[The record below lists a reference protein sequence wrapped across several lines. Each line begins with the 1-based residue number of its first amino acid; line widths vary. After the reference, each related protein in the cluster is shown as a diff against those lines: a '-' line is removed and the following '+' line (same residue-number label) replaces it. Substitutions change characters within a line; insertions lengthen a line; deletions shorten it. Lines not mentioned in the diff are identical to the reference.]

1 MFEAWQLQGWQSAP
15 CALRGL
21 LGPRPLR
28 PRSPRCQEGTRP
40 RGAAETGGQGPP
52 PSGPLAPSLVGGPS
66 PLPSPVLWLQVSGS
80 QAPGHAGQGGPGE
93 SQQLAQSPGEGTWEG
108 LGEGF
113 RKWKGYWRHDPGQ
126 ALRIQPEARGSHWMC
141 DSLPTCT
148 GLYFL
153 PQRPPPS
160 FLHASQALQ
169 GDRTTPLAP
178 PLAWALSPRDT
189 IRNSAYGGV
198 PVTRKASAP
207 LKGTEC
213 LGGRSASWAES
224 TLGRVH
230 QPASPVASGGQ
241 RDTGAWFVGTAC
253 EGQEPVGPTRCLSQ
267 GLGAVAAKAGEGGPG
282 WGARLAQR
290 LSGPPCQPPA
300 PSPLHGARRS
310 SAGQDRGG
318 QRPARRPT
326 CPSPSPSPPSPW
338 AGQ

>member
-1 MFEAWQLQGWQSAP
+1 MCCAGRARESGRCPQGPPPRPAATPAEGPRPEPGPSPGPRLQARSLCFLEGGTPTTGTSQTLGGAPKIMFEAWQLQGWQSAP

-160 FLHASQALQ
+160 FLHASRALQ

-230 QPASPVASGGQ
+230 QPASPVSY
-241 RDTGAWFVGTAC
+241 
-253 EGQEPVGPTRCLSQ
+253 S
-267 GLGAVAAKAGEGGPG
+267 AK
-282 WGARLAQR
+282 
-290 LSGPPCQPPA
+290 
-300 PSPLHGARRS
+300 
-310 SAGQDRGG
+310 
-318 QRPARRPT
+318 
-326 CPSPSPSPPSPW
+326 
-338 AGQ
+338 